1 VHWAGLARFEW
12 VLFDGGLIA
21 FLVWQLISIRRLVR
35 IDREKAQAAKAAE
48 AAEAASSADPPT

>member
-48 AAEAASSADPPT
+48 AASSADPPT